1 MKEVVSKA
9 GAPSQIEALAD
20 ELCLRD
26 LHVTLAPDF
35 NNELMLEVVNS
46 RLDFRGAA
54 VRAGQVY
61 WRDGA
66 FWWSRLAEPE
76 WLPDIA
82 SAVERI
88 TASLRWWNQSGAS
101 TPPLQSGD
109 TEPLALGIGAVLRP
123 DSSLPG

>member
-9 GAPSQIEALAD
+9 GGPSQIEALAD
-20 ELCLRD
+20 ELSLRD
-26 LHVTLAPDF
+26 LHVTLAPDG
-35 NNELMLEVVNS
+35 NNELILEVVNA
-46 RLDFRGAA
+46 RLDFMGAA

-76 WLPDIA
+76 FLPDIA

-88 TASLRWWNQSGAS
+88 TASLQWWNQYAAS
-101 TPPLQSGD
+101 MPPL
-109 TEPLALGIGAVLRP
+109 
-123 DSSLPG
+123 

>member
-1 MKEVVSKA
+1 MKEAVSKA
-9 GAPSQIEALAD
+9 GGPSQIEALAD
-20 ELCLRD
+20 ELSLRD

-46 RLDFRGAA
+46 RLDFMGAA

-76 WLPDIA
+76 LLPDIA

-88 TASLRWWNQSGAS
+88 TASLRWWNQHAAS
-101 TPPLQSGD
+101 MPPLQPGD
-109 TEPLALGIGAVLRP
+109 
-123 DSSLPG
+123 S